1 MSLETEI
8 AALREAVVKLTKTLV
23 DQSFTPT
30 ENEHDATTEAQ
41 AKPQDEVAETDDDA
55 GGMVPTRKELT
66 DIALSISR
74 AGKGAKPKI
83 KAILDEHGAATITKL
98 GDEHLYAVWEKLE
111 ALRGEVVS

>member
-8 AALREAVVKLTKTLV
+8 VALREAVENLTKTLV
-23 DQSFTPT
+23 DQSLTPSL
-30 ENEHDATTEAQ
+30 NEH
-41 AKPQDEVAETDDDA
+41 KPEKEEETGTQDEVAETDDDV

-74 AGKGAKPKI
+74 ASKGAKPKI